1 MKLKQLMDFEMDK
14 NKKSSLQVKAV
25 KALAGFL
32 ILMFLLTILSR
43 AADSL
48 TIAKVTA
55 SAATGGVISHNIEV
69 DGNITPNKDIAIS
82 TSANIKI
89 ASVEATE
96 GKTVKKGDLLIQ
108 LDPADLKKKLL
119 QAQKE
124 LQVAKATAS
133 DKKANEAI
141 AADTKSKSLQ
151 RTYEDYNQ
159 TVADANDSVSK
170 AKSDMNEAWNA
181 YNTYKNSNSNSGE
194 TDTTVSD
201 SLKKTVEEKQL
212 AYDKAVT
219 NLDGVEKDIEADVQ
233 KEIEKASVNESGNP
247 ITLTQEEKQKIREQV
262 NARPENVSLLQNA
275 NDQIN
280 TAKDALTEAENALS
294 AYNEQQNNSSSA
306 SYDEQL
312 KTLYDDYKA
321 KEEAYNEAV
330 KQRQSTI
337 QSANRTLEDAKA
349 PENVDTATAL
359 TANDDLEEKQLAVD
373 ELQKVMD
380 VNGKITAPSDGL
392 ITKVNVT
399 TGETTTEDTAIRIS
413 DQSAGYKFTATLD
426 KASAKYLS
434 KDDKVIK
441 SPMTLAVIEGL
452 IRIAIFF
459 IYIVAISQMK
469 DIQRVFMYHGAEHK
483 TINCIEHGAELTPEN
498 AAKYSRLHKRCGTS
512 FLLIVMVVSIICF
525 MFIRVDNM
533 ALKIVLRVILVP
545 VIAGVSFEIIQWAG
559 RSESCLVNI
568 VSKPG
573 LMLQKLT
580 TREPD
585 LEMLEVAIAS
595 IEAIYDWRQFQ
606 AENRAA
612 ADGNS
617 QKTDRSNAGVSQ
629 P

>member
-108 LDPADLKKKLL
+108 LDTADLKKKLL

-194 TDTTVSD
+194 TDTTVRD
-201 SLKKTVEEKQL
+201 SLEKTVEEKQL
-212 AYDKAVT
+212 AYDKAVA
-219 NLDGVEKDIEADVQ
+219 NLDGVEKDIEADVR
-233 KEIEKASVNESGNP
+233 KEIDKAEEASKDESGNS
-247 ITLTQEEKQKIREQV
+247 TLTQEDKQKIREQV

-434 KDDKVIK
+434 KDDKV
-441 SPMTLAVIEGL
+441 TLDLGNGTTVEGLTVQSIDVSAEDKNSYELTVSIPAKVKKLGSIATLKVEKASKKYDTCVPLGALHSDGDKYYVYVINEKDTILGTETAVDKVQVDILDKNNEQAAIEGSFSWGQQFVL
-452 IRIAIFF
+452 TSSKTLRNG
-459 IYIVAISQMK
+459 
-469 DIQRVFMYHGAEHK
+469 DRV
-483 TINCIEHGAELTPEN
+483 
-498 AAKYSRLHKRCGTS
+498 RLVEG
-512 FLLIVMVVSIICF
+512 
-525 MFIRVDNM
+525 
-533 ALKIVLRVILVP
+533 
-545 VIAGVSFEIIQWAG
+545 E
-559 RSESCLVNI
+559 
-568 VSKPG
+568 
-573 LMLQKLT
+573 
-580 TREPD
+580 
-585 LEMLEVAIAS
+585 
-595 IEAIYDWRQFQ
+595 
-606 AENRAA
+606 
-612 ADGNS
+612 
-617 QKTDRSNAGVSQ
+617 
-629 P
+629 

>member
-108 LDPADLKKKLL
+108 LDTADLKKKLL

-194 TDTTVSD
+194 TDTTVRD
-201 SLKKTVEEKQL
+201 SLEKTVEEKQL

-233 KEIEKASVNESGNP
+233 KEIKKAEEASKDESGNP

-312 KTLYDDYKA
+312 KTLYNDYKA

-434 KDDKVIK
+434 KDDKV
-441 SPMTLAVIEGL
+441 TLDLGNGTTVEGLMVQSIDVSAEDKNSYELTVSIPAKVKKLGSIATLKVEKARKKYDTCVPLGALHSDGDKYYVYVINEKDTILGTETAVDKVQVDILDKNNEQAAIEGSFSWGQKFVL
-452 IRIAIFF
+452 TSSKTLRNG
-459 IYIVAISQMK
+459 
-469 DIQRVFMYHGAEHK
+469 DRV
-483 TINCIEHGAELTPEN
+483 
-498 AAKYSRLHKRCGTS
+498 RLVEG
-512 FLLIVMVVSIICF
+512 
-525 MFIRVDNM
+525 
-533 ALKIVLRVILVP
+533 
-545 VIAGVSFEIIQWAG
+545 E
-559 RSESCLVNI
+559 
-568 VSKPG
+568 
-573 LMLQKLT
+573 
-580 TREPD
+580 
-585 LEMLEVAIAS
+585 
-595 IEAIYDWRQFQ
+595 
-606 AENRAA
+606 
-612 ADGNS
+612 
-617 QKTDRSNAGVSQ
+617 
-629 P
+629 

>member
-108 LDPADLKKKLL
+108 LDTADLKKKLL

-201 SLKKTVEEKQL
+201 SLEKTVEEKQL
-212 AYDKAVT
+212 AYDKAVA

-233 KEIEKASVNESGNP
+233 KEIKKAEEASKDESGNP

-262 NARPENVSLLQNA
+262 NARPENVSMLQNA

-312 KTLYDDYKA
+312 KTLYNDYKA

-434 KDDKVIK
+434 KDDKV
-441 SPMTLAVIEGL
+441 TLDLGNGTTVEGLAVQSID
-452 IRIAIFF
+452 
-459 IYIVAISQMK
+459 VS
-469 DIQRVFMYHGAEHK
+469 AEDK
-483 TINCIEHGAELTPEN
+483 NSYELT
-498 AAKYSRLHKRCGTS
+498 
-512 FLLIVMVVSIICF
+512 VSIPAKVKKLGSIATLKVEKASKKYDTCVPLGALHSDGDKYYVYV
-525 MFIRVDNM
+525 INEKDTILGTETAVDKVQVDILDKNNEQA
-533 ALKIVLRVILVP
+533 ALKALSV
-545 VIAGVSFEIIQWAG
+545 G
-559 RSESCLVNI
+559 
-568 VSKPG
+568 
-573 LMLQKLT
+573 
-580 TREPD
+580 
-585 LEMLEVAIAS
+585 
-595 IEAIYDWRQFQ
+595 
-606 AENRAA
+606 
-612 ADGNS
+612 
-617 QKTDRSNAGVSQ
+617 DRNLS
-629 P
+629 

>member
-55 SAATGGVISHNIEV
+55 SAATGGVIGHNIEV

-108 LDPADLKKKLL
+108 LDTADLKKKLL
-119 QAQKE
+119 KAQKE

-201 SLKKTVEEKQL
+201 SLEKTVEEKQL
-212 AYDKAVT
+212 AYDKAVA
-219 NLDGVEKDIEADVQ
+219 NLDGVEKVIEEDVQ
-233 KEIEKASVNESGNP
+233 REIEIKKAESGNS
-247 ITLTQEEKQKIREQV
+247 TLTPEDEQKIREKV
-262 NARPENVSLLQNA
+262 NARQENVSLLQNA

-434 KDDKVIK
+434 KDDKV
-441 SPMTLAVIEGL
+441 TLDLGNGTTVEGLTVQSIDVSAEDKNSYELTVSIPAKVKKLGSIATLKVEKASKKYDTCVPLGALHSDGDKYYVYVINEKDTILGTETAVDKVQVDILDKNNEQAAIEGSFSWGQQFVL
-452 IRIAIFF
+452 TSSKTLRNG
-459 IYIVAISQMK
+459 
-469 DIQRVFMYHGAEHK
+469 DRV
-483 TINCIEHGAELTPEN
+483 
-498 AAKYSRLHKRCGTS
+498 RLVEG
-512 FLLIVMVVSIICF
+512 
-525 MFIRVDNM
+525 
-533 ALKIVLRVILVP
+533 
-545 VIAGVSFEIIQWAG
+545 E
-559 RSESCLVNI
+559 
-568 VSKPG
+568 
-573 LMLQKLT
+573 
-580 TREPD
+580 
-585 LEMLEVAIAS
+585 
-595 IEAIYDWRQFQ
+595 
-606 AENRAA
+606 
-612 ADGNS
+612 
-617 QKTDRSNAGVSQ
+617 
-629 P
+629 

>member
-55 SAATGGVISHNIEV
+55 FAATGGVISHNIEV

-108 LDPADLKKKLL
+108 LDTADLKKKLL
-119 QAQKE
+119 KAQKE

-194 TDTTVSD
+194 TDTTVRD
-201 SLKKTVEEKQL
+201 SLEKTVEEKQL

-219 NLDGVEKDIEADVQ
+219 NLDGVEKGIEADVR
-233 KEIEKASVNESGNP
+233 KEIENAKSGNS
-247 ITLTQEEKQKIREQV
+247 TLTPEVEQKIREQV

-434 KDDKVIK
+434 KDDKV
-441 SPMTLAVIEGL
+441 TLDLGNGTTVEGLTVQSIDVSAEDKNSYELTVSIPAKVKKLGSIATLKAEKASKKYDTCVPLGALHSDGDKYYVYVINEKDTILGTETAVDKVQVDILDKNNEQAAIEGSFSWGQQFVL
-452 IRIAIFF
+452 TSSKTLRNG
-459 IYIVAISQMK
+459 
-469 DIQRVFMYHGAEHK
+469 DRV
-483 TINCIEHGAELTPEN
+483 
-498 AAKYSRLHKRCGTS
+498 RLVEG
-512 FLLIVMVVSIICF
+512 
-525 MFIRVDNM
+525 
-533 ALKIVLRVILVP
+533 
-545 VIAGVSFEIIQWAG
+545 E
-559 RSESCLVNI
+559 
-568 VSKPG
+568 
-573 LMLQKLT
+573 
-580 TREPD
+580 
-585 LEMLEVAIAS
+585 
-595 IEAIYDWRQFQ
+595 
-606 AENRAA
+606 
-612 ADGNS
+612 
-617 QKTDRSNAGVSQ
+617 
-629 P
+629 

>member
-96 GKTVKKGDLLIQ
+96 GKNVKKGDLLIQ
-108 LDPADLKKKLL
+108 LDTADLKKKLL

-194 TDTTVSD
+194 TDTTVRD
-201 SLKKTVEEKQL
+201 SLEKTVEEKQL

-233 KEIEKASVNESGNP
+233 KEIKKAEEASKDESGNP

-434 KDDKVIK
+434 KDDKV
-441 SPMTLAVIEGL
+441 TLDLGNGTTVEGLTVQSIDVSAEDKNSYELTVSIPAKVKKLGSIATLKVEKASKKYDTCVPLGALHSDGDKYYVYVINEKDTILGTETAVDKVQVDILDKNNEQAAIEGSFSWGQKFVL
-452 IRIAIFF
+452 TSSKTLRNG
-459 IYIVAISQMK
+459 
-469 DIQRVFMYHGAEHK
+469 DRV
-483 TINCIEHGAELTPEN
+483 
-498 AAKYSRLHKRCGTS
+498 RLVEG
-512 FLLIVMVVSIICF
+512 
-525 MFIRVDNM
+525 
-533 ALKIVLRVILVP
+533 
-545 VIAGVSFEIIQWAG
+545 E
-559 RSESCLVNI
+559 
-568 VSKPG
+568 
-573 LMLQKLT
+573 
-580 TREPD
+580 
-585 LEMLEVAIAS
+585 
-595 IEAIYDWRQFQ
+595 
-606 AENRAA
+606 
-612 ADGNS
+612 
-617 QKTDRSNAGVSQ
+617 
-629 P
+629 

>member
-108 LDPADLKKKLL
+108 LDTADLKKKLL
-119 QAQKE
+119 KAQKE

-141 AADTKSKSLQ
+141 AADTKTKSLQ
-151 RTYEDYNQ
+151 RSYEDYNQ

-170 AKSDMNEAWNA
+170 AESDMNEAWNA

-201 SLKKTVEEKQL
+201 SLEKTVEEKQL
-212 AYDKAVT
+212 AYDKAVA
-219 NLDGVEKDIEADVQ
+219 NLDGVEKVIEE
-233 KEIEKASVNESGNP
+233 EIKKAEEASKDESGNS
-247 ITLTQEEKQKIREQV
+247 TLTQENKQKIRERV
-262 NARPENVSLLQNA
+262 NASLMQDA
-275 NDQIN
+275 N
-280 TAKDALTEAENALS
+280 TAKNALTEAENALS

-359 TANDDLEEKQLAVD
+359 TENDDLEEKQLAVD

-434 KDDKVIK
+434 KDDKV
-441 SPMTLAVIEGL
+441 TLDLGNGTTVEGLTVQSIDVSAEDKNSYELTVSIPAKVKKLGSIATLKVEKASKKYDTCVPLGALHSDGDKYYVYVINEKDTILGTETAVDKVQVDILDKNNEQAAIEGSFSWGQQ
-452 IRIAIFF
+452 FF
-459 IYIVAISQMK
+459 LTSSK
-469 DIQRVFMYHGAEHK
+469 TLRNGDRV
-483 TINCIEHGAELTPEN
+483 
-498 AAKYSRLHKRCGTS
+498 RLVEG
-512 FLLIVMVVSIICF
+512 
-525 MFIRVDNM
+525 
-533 ALKIVLRVILVP
+533 
-545 VIAGVSFEIIQWAG
+545 E
-559 RSESCLVNI
+559 
-568 VSKPG
+568 
-573 LMLQKLT
+573 
-580 TREPD
+580 
-585 LEMLEVAIAS
+585 
-595 IEAIYDWRQFQ
+595 
-606 AENRAA
+606 
-612 ADGNS
+612 
-617 QKTDRSNAGVSQ
+617 
-629 P
+629 

>member
-108 LDPADLKKKLL
+108 LDTADLKKKLL

-194 TDTTVSD
+194 TDTTVRD
-201 SLKKTVEEKQL
+201 SLEKTVEEKQL

-233 KEIEKASVNESGNP
+233 KEIKKAEEASKDESGNP

-262 NARPENVSLLQNA
+262 NARPENVFLLQNA

-312 KTLYDDYKA
+312 KTLYNDYKA

-434 KDDKVIK
+434 KDDKV
-441 SPMTLAVIEGL
+441 TLDLGNGTTVEGLMVQSIDVSAEDKNSYELTVSIPAKVKKLGSIATLKVEKASKKYDTCVPLGALHSDGDKYYVYVINEKDTILGTETAVDKVQVDILDKNNEQAAIEGSFSWGQQFVL
-452 IRIAIFF
+452 TSSKTLRNG
-459 IYIVAISQMK
+459 
-469 DIQRVFMYHGAEHK
+469 DRV
-483 TINCIEHGAELTPEN
+483 
-498 AAKYSRLHKRCGTS
+498 RLVEG
-512 FLLIVMVVSIICF
+512 
-525 MFIRVDNM
+525 
-533 ALKIVLRVILVP
+533 
-545 VIAGVSFEIIQWAG
+545 E
-559 RSESCLVNI
+559 
-568 VSKPG
+568 
-573 LMLQKLT
+573 
-580 TREPD
+580 
-585 LEMLEVAIAS
+585 
-595 IEAIYDWRQFQ
+595 
-606 AENRAA
+606 
-612 ADGNS
+612 
-617 QKTDRSNAGVSQ
+617 
-629 P
+629 

>member
-96 GKTVKKGDLLIQ
+96 GKNVKKGDLLIQ
-108 LDPADLKKKLL
+108 LDTADLKKKLL

-194 TDTTVSD
+194 TDTTVRD
-201 SLKKTVEEKQL
+201 SLEKTVEEKQL

-233 KEIEKASVNESGNP
+233 KEIKKAEEASKDESGNP

-434 KDDKVIK
+434 KDDKV
-441 SPMTLAVIEGL
+441 TLDLGNGTTVEGLTVQSIDVSAEDKNSYELTVSIPAKVKKLGSIATLKVEKASKKYDTCVPLGALHSDGDKYYVYVINEKDTILGTETAVDKVQVDILDKNNEQAAIEGSFSWGQQFVL
-452 IRIAIFF
+452 TSSKTLRNG
-459 IYIVAISQMK
+459 
-469 DIQRVFMYHGAEHK
+469 DRV
-483 TINCIEHGAELTPEN
+483 
-498 AAKYSRLHKRCGTS
+498 RLVEG
-512 FLLIVMVVSIICF
+512 
-525 MFIRVDNM
+525 
-533 ALKIVLRVILVP
+533 
-545 VIAGVSFEIIQWAG
+545 E
-559 RSESCLVNI
+559 
-568 VSKPG
+568 
-573 LMLQKLT
+573 
-580 TREPD
+580 
-585 LEMLEVAIAS
+585 
-595 IEAIYDWRQFQ
+595 
-606 AENRAA
+606 
-612 ADGNS
+612 
-617 QKTDRSNAGVSQ
+617 
-629 P
+629 

>member
-108 LDPADLKKKLL
+108 LDTADLKKKLL
-119 QAQKE
+119 KAQKE

-141 AADTKSKSLQ
+141 AADTKTKSLQ
-151 RTYEDYNQ
+151 RSYEDYNQ

-201 SLKKTVEEKQL
+201 SLEKTVEEKQL
-212 AYDKAVT
+212 AYDKAVA
-219 NLDGVEKDIEADVQ
+219 NLDGVEKVIEE
-233 KEIEKASVNESGNP
+233 EIKKAESGNS
-247 ITLTQEEKQKIREQV
+247 TLTQENKQEIRERV
-262 NARPENVSLLQNA
+262 NASLMQDA
-275 NDQIN
+275 N

-359 TANDDLEEKQLAVD
+359 TENDDLEEKQLAVD

-434 KDDKVIK
+434 KDDKV
-441 SPMTLAVIEGL
+441 TLDLGNGTTVEGLTVQSIDVSAEDKNSYELTVSIPAKVKKLGSIATLKVEKASKKYDTCVPLGALHSDGDKYYVYVINEKDTILGTETAVDKVQVDILDKNNEQAAIEGSFSWGQQFVL
-452 IRIAIFF
+452 TSSKTLRNG
-459 IYIVAISQMK
+459 
-469 DIQRVFMYHGAEHK
+469 DRV
-483 TINCIEHGAELTPEN
+483 
-498 AAKYSRLHKRCGTS
+498 RLVEG
-512 FLLIVMVVSIICF
+512 
-525 MFIRVDNM
+525 
-533 ALKIVLRVILVP
+533 
-545 VIAGVSFEIIQWAG
+545 E
-559 RSESCLVNI
+559 
-568 VSKPG
+568 
-573 LMLQKLT
+573 
-580 TREPD
+580 
-585 LEMLEVAIAS
+585 
-595 IEAIYDWRQFQ
+595 
-606 AENRAA
+606 
-612 ADGNS
+612 
-617 QKTDRSNAGVSQ
+617 
-629 P
+629 

>member
-312 KTLYDDYKA
+312 KTLYNDYKA

-434 KDDKVIK
+434 KDDKV
-441 SPMTLAVIEGL
+441 TLDLGNGTTVEGLMVQSIDVSAEDKNSYELTVSIPAKVKKLGSIATLKVEKASKKYDTCVPLGALHSDGDKYYVYVINEKDTILGTETAVDKVQVDILDKNNEQAAIEGSFSWGQQFVL
-452 IRIAIFF
+452 TSSKTLRNG
-459 IYIVAISQMK
+459 
-469 DIQRVFMYHGAEHK
+469 DRV
-483 TINCIEHGAELTPEN
+483 
-498 AAKYSRLHKRCGTS
+498 RLVEG
-512 FLLIVMVVSIICF
+512 
-525 MFIRVDNM
+525 
-533 ALKIVLRVILVP
+533 
-545 VIAGVSFEIIQWAG
+545 E
-559 RSESCLVNI
+559 
-568 VSKPG
+568 
-573 LMLQKLT
+573 
-580 TREPD
+580 
-585 LEMLEVAIAS
+585 
-595 IEAIYDWRQFQ
+595 
-606 AENRAA
+606 
-612 ADGNS
+612 
-617 QKTDRSNAGVSQ
+617 
-629 P
+629 

>member
-43 AADSL
+43 AADYL

-82 TSANIKI
+82 TSPNIKI

-108 LDPADLKKKLL
+108 LDTDDLKKKLL

-151 RTYEDYNQ
+151 RSYEDYNQ

-170 AKSDMNEAWNA
+170 AKSAMNEAWNA

-201 SLKKTVEEKQL
+201 SLEKTVEEKQL
-212 AYDKAVT
+212 AYDKAVA
-219 NLDGVEKDIEADVQ
+219 NLDGVEKVIEEDVQ
-233 KEIEKASVNESGNP
+233 KEIEIEKAKVDEHNNP
-247 ITLTQEEKQKIREQV
+247 VTLTPEGEQKIREQV

-359 TANDDLEEKQLAVD
+359 TENDDLEEKQLAVD

-434 KDDKVIK
+434 KDDKV
-441 SPMTLAVIEGL
+441 TLDLGNGTTVEGLTVQSIDVSAEDKNSYELTVSIPAKVKKLGSIATLKVEKASKKYDTCVPLGALHSDGDKYYVYVINEKDTILGTETAVDKVQVDILDKNNEQAAIEGSFSWGQQFVL
-452 IRIAIFF
+452 TSSKTLRNG
-459 IYIVAISQMK
+459 
-469 DIQRVFMYHGAEHK
+469 DRV
-483 TINCIEHGAELTPEN
+483 
-498 AAKYSRLHKRCGTS
+498 RLVEG
-512 FLLIVMVVSIICF
+512 
-525 MFIRVDNM
+525 
-533 ALKIVLRVILVP
+533 
-545 VIAGVSFEIIQWAG
+545 E
-559 RSESCLVNI
+559 
-568 VSKPG
+568 
-573 LMLQKLT
+573 
-580 TREPD
+580 
-585 LEMLEVAIAS
+585 
-595 IEAIYDWRQFQ
+595 
-606 AENRAA
+606 
-612 ADGNS
+612 
-617 QKTDRSNAGVSQ
+617 
-629 P
+629 

>member
-108 LDPADLKKKLL
+108 LDTADLKKKLL

-141 AADTKSKSLQ
+141 AADMKTKSLQ
-151 RTYEDYNQ
+151 RSYEDYNQ

-201 SLKKTVEEKQL
+201 SLEKTVEEKQL
-212 AYDKAVT
+212 AYDKAVA
-219 NLDGVEKDIEADVQ
+219 NLDGVEKVIEEDVQ
-233 KEIEKASVNESGNP
+233 KEIEKAKVDEHNNP
-247 ITLTQEEKQKIREQV
+247 VTLTPEGEQKIREQV
-262 NARPENVSLLQNA
+262 NARPENVFLLQNA
-275 NDQIN
+275 NDQVN

-359 TANDDLEEKQLAVD
+359 TENDDLEEKQLAVD

-434 KDDKVIK
+434 KDDKV
-441 SPMTLAVIEGL
+441 TLDLGNGTTVEGLTVQSIDVSAEDKNSYELTVSIPAKVKKLGSIATLKVEKASKKYDTCVPLGALHSDGDKYYVYVINEKDTILGTETAVDKVQVDILDKNNEQAAIEGSFSWGQQFVL
-452 IRIAIFF
+452 TSSKTLRNG
-459 IYIVAISQMK
+459 
-469 DIQRVFMYHGAEHK
+469 DRV
-483 TINCIEHGAELTPEN
+483 
-498 AAKYSRLHKRCGTS
+498 RLVEG
-512 FLLIVMVVSIICF
+512 
-525 MFIRVDNM
+525 
-533 ALKIVLRVILVP
+533 
-545 VIAGVSFEIIQWAG
+545 E
-559 RSESCLVNI
+559 
-568 VSKPG
+568 
-573 LMLQKLT
+573 
-580 TREPD
+580 
-585 LEMLEVAIAS
+585 
-595 IEAIYDWRQFQ
+595 
-606 AENRAA
+606 
-612 ADGNS
+612 
-617 QKTDRSNAGVSQ
+617 
-629 P
+629 

>member
-108 LDPADLKKKLL
+108 LDTDDLKKKLL

-151 RTYEDYNQ
+151 RSYEDYNQ

-170 AKSDMNEAWNA
+170 AKSAMNEAWNA

-201 SLKKTVEEKQL
+201 SLEKTVEEKQL
-212 AYDKAVT
+212 AYDKAVA

-233 KEIEKASVNESGNP
+233 KEIKKAEEASKDESGNS
-247 ITLTQEEKQKIREQV
+247 TLTQEDKQKIREQV

-280 TAKDALTEAENALS
+280 TAKDALTEAKNALS

-312 KTLYDDYKA
+312 KTLYDDYKS

-337 QSANRTLEDAKA
+337 QSADRTLEDAKA

-359 TANDDLEEKQLAVD
+359 TENDDLEEKQLAVD

-434 KDDKVIK
+434 KDDKV
-441 SPMTLAVIEGL
+441 TLNLGNGTTVEGLTVQSIDVSAEDKNSYELTVSIPAKVKKLGSIATLKVEKASKKYDTCVPLGALHSDGDKYYVYVINEKDTILGTETAVDKVQVDILDKNNEQAAIEGSFSWGQQFVL
-452 IRIAIFF
+452 TSSKTLRNG
-459 IYIVAISQMK
+459 
-469 DIQRVFMYHGAEHK
+469 DRV
-483 TINCIEHGAELTPEN
+483 
-498 AAKYSRLHKRCGTS
+498 RLVEG
-512 FLLIVMVVSIICF
+512 
-525 MFIRVDNM
+525 
-533 ALKIVLRVILVP
+533 
-545 VIAGVSFEIIQWAG
+545 E
-559 RSESCLVNI
+559 
-568 VSKPG
+568 
-573 LMLQKLT
+573 
-580 TREPD
+580 
-585 LEMLEVAIAS
+585 
-595 IEAIYDWRQFQ
+595 
-606 AENRAA
+606 
-612 ADGNS
+612 
-617 QKTDRSNAGVSQ
+617 
-629 P
+629 

>member
-247 ITLTQEEKQKIREQV
+247 ITLTQEKKQKIREQV

-434 KDDKVIK
+434 KDDKV
-441 SPMTLAVIEGL
+441 TLDLGNGTTVEGLTVQSIDVSAEDKNSYELTVSIPAKVKKLGSIATLKVEKASKKYDTCVPLGALHSDGDKYYVYVINEKDTILGTETAVDKVQVDILDKNNEQAAIEGSFSWGQQFVL
-452 IRIAIFF
+452 TSSKTLRNG
-459 IYIVAISQMK
+459 
-469 DIQRVFMYHGAEHK
+469 DRV
-483 TINCIEHGAELTPEN
+483 
-498 AAKYSRLHKRCGTS
+498 RLVEG
-512 FLLIVMVVSIICF
+512 
-525 MFIRVDNM
+525 
-533 ALKIVLRVILVP
+533 
-545 VIAGVSFEIIQWAG
+545 E
-559 RSESCLVNI
+559 
-568 VSKPG
+568 
-573 LMLQKLT
+573 
-580 TREPD
+580 
-585 LEMLEVAIAS
+585 
-595 IEAIYDWRQFQ
+595 
-606 AENRAA
+606 
-612 ADGNS
+612 
-617 QKTDRSNAGVSQ
+617 
-629 P
+629 

>member
-96 GKTVKKGDLLIQ
+96 GKNVKKGDLLIQ
-108 LDPADLKKKLL
+108 LDTDDLKKKML

-141 AADTKSKSLQ
+141 AANTKSKSLQ
-151 RTYEDYNQ
+151 RSYEDYNQ
-159 TVADANDSVSK
+159 TVADANNSVSK

-194 TDTTVSD
+194 TDTTVRD
-201 SLKKTVEEKQL
+201 SLEKTVEEKQL
-212 AYDKAVT
+212 AYDKAVA

-233 KEIEKASVNESGNP
+233 KEIKKAEEASKDESGNP
-247 ITLTQEEKQKIREQV
+247 ITLTQEDKQKIREQV

-280 TAKDALTEAENALS
+280 TTKDALAEAKNALS

-312 KTLYDDYKA
+312 KTLYDNYKS

-330 KQRQSTI
+330 KQRRSTI
-337 QSANRTLEDAKA
+337 QSADRTLEDAKA

-373 ELQKVMD
+373 KLQKVMD
-380 VNGKITAPSDGL
+380 VDGKITAPSDGL

-413 DQSAGYKFTATLD
+413 DQSAGYKFTAILD

-434 KDDKVIK
+434 KDDKVILDLGK
-441 SPMTLAVIEGL
+441 GTTVEGLTVQSIDVSAEDKNSYELTVSIPAKVKKLGSIATLKVEKASKKYDTCVPLGALHSDGGKYYVYVINKKDTILGTETAVDKVQVDILDKNNEQAAIEGSFSWGQQFVL
-452 IRIAIFF
+452 TSSKTLRNG
-459 IYIVAISQMK
+459 
-469 DIQRVFMYHGAEHK
+469 DRV
-483 TINCIEHGAELTPEN
+483 
-498 AAKYSRLHKRCGTS
+498 RLVEG
-512 FLLIVMVVSIICF
+512 
-525 MFIRVDNM
+525 
-533 ALKIVLRVILVP
+533 
-545 VIAGVSFEIIQWAG
+545 E
-559 RSESCLVNI
+559 
-568 VSKPG
+568 
-573 LMLQKLT
+573 
-580 TREPD
+580 
-585 LEMLEVAIAS
+585 
-595 IEAIYDWRQFQ
+595 
-606 AENRAA
+606 
-612 ADGNS
+612 
-617 QKTDRSNAGVSQ
+617 
-629 P
+629 

>member
-108 LDPADLKKKLL
+108 LDTADLKKKLL

-201 SLKKTVEEKQL
+201 SLEKTVEEKQL

-434 KDDKVIK
+434 KDDKV
-441 SPMTLAVIEGL
+441 TLDLGNGTTVEGLTVQSIDVSAEDKNSYELTVSIPAKVKKLGSIATLKVEKASKKYDTCVPLGALHSDGDKYYVYVINEKDTILGTETAVDKVQVDILDKNNEQAAIEGSFSWGQQFVL
-452 IRIAIFF
+452 TSSKTLRNG
-459 IYIVAISQMK
+459 
-469 DIQRVFMYHGAEHK
+469 DRV
-483 TINCIEHGAELTPEN
+483 
-498 AAKYSRLHKRCGTS
+498 RLVEG
-512 FLLIVMVVSIICF
+512 
-525 MFIRVDNM
+525 
-533 ALKIVLRVILVP
+533 
-545 VIAGVSFEIIQWAG
+545 E
-559 RSESCLVNI
+559 
-568 VSKPG
+568 
-573 LMLQKLT
+573 
-580 TREPD
+580 
-585 LEMLEVAIAS
+585 
-595 IEAIYDWRQFQ
+595 
-606 AENRAA
+606 
-612 ADGNS
+612 
-617 QKTDRSNAGVSQ
+617 
-629 P
+629 

>member
-108 LDPADLKKKLL
+108 LDTADLKKKLL
-119 QAQKE
+119 KAQKE

-141 AADTKSKSLQ
+141 AADTKTKSLQ
-151 RTYEDYNQ
+151 RSYEDYNQ

-170 AKSDMNEAWNA
+170 AESDMNEAWNA

-201 SLKKTVEEKQL
+201 SLEKTVEEKQL
-212 AYDKAVT
+212 AYDKAVA
-219 NLDGVEKDIEADVQ
+219 NLDGVEKVIEE
-233 KEIEKASVNESGNP
+233 EIKKAEEASKDESGNS
-247 ITLTQEEKQKIREQV
+247 TLTQENKQKIRERV
-262 NARPENVSLLQNA
+262 NASLMQDA
-275 NDQIN
+275 N
-280 TAKDALTEAENALS
+280 TAKNALTEAENALS

-321 KEEAYNEAV
+321 KKEAYNEAV

-359 TANDDLEEKQLAVD
+359 TENDDLEEKQLAVD

-434 KDDKVIK
+434 KDDKV
-441 SPMTLAVIEGL
+441 TLDLGNGTTVEGLTVQSIDVSAEDKNSYELTVSIPAKVKKLGSIATLKVEKASKKYDTCVPLGALHSDGDKYYVYVINEKDTILGTETAVDKVQVDILDKNNEQAAIEGSFSWGQQFVL
-452 IRIAIFF
+452 TSSKTLRNG
-459 IYIVAISQMK
+459 
-469 DIQRVFMYHGAEHK
+469 DRV
-483 TINCIEHGAELTPEN
+483 
-498 AAKYSRLHKRCGTS
+498 RLVEG
-512 FLLIVMVVSIICF
+512 
-525 MFIRVDNM
+525 
-533 ALKIVLRVILVP
+533 
-545 VIAGVSFEIIQWAG
+545 E
-559 RSESCLVNI
+559 
-568 VSKPG
+568 
-573 LMLQKLT
+573 
-580 TREPD
+580 
-585 LEMLEVAIAS
+585 
-595 IEAIYDWRQFQ
+595 
-606 AENRAA
+606 
-612 ADGNS
+612 
-617 QKTDRSNAGVSQ
+617 
-629 P
+629 

>member
-108 LDPADLKKKLL
+108 LDTDDLKKKLL

-151 RTYEDYNQ
+151 RSYEDYNQ

-170 AKSDMNEAWNA
+170 AKSAMNEAWNA

-201 SLKKTVEEKQL
+201 SLEKTVEEKQL
-212 AYDKAVT
+212 AYDKAVA

-233 KEIEKASVNESGNP
+233 KEIKKAEEASKDESGNS
-247 ITLTQEEKQKIREQV
+247 TLTQEDRQKIREQV

-294 AYNEQQNNSSSA
+294 AYNEQQNNTSSA

-312 KTLYDDYKA
+312 KTLYDDYKS

-337 QSANRTLEDAKA
+337 QSADRTLEDAKA

-359 TANDDLEEKQLAVD
+359 TENDDLEEKQLAVD

-434 KDDKVIK
+434 KDDKV
-441 SPMTLAVIEGL
+441 TLDLGNGTTVEGLTVQSIDVSAEDKNSYELTVSIPAKVKKLGSIATLKVEKASKKYDTCVPLGALHSDGDKYYVYVINEKDTILGTETAVDKVQVDILDKNNEQAAIEGSFSWGQQFVL
-452 IRIAIFF
+452 TSSKTLRNG
-459 IYIVAISQMK
+459 
-469 DIQRVFMYHGAEHK
+469 DRV
-483 TINCIEHGAELTPEN
+483 
-498 AAKYSRLHKRCGTS
+498 RLVEG
-512 FLLIVMVVSIICF
+512 
-525 MFIRVDNM
+525 
-533 ALKIVLRVILVP
+533 
-545 VIAGVSFEIIQWAG
+545 E
-559 RSESCLVNI
+559 
-568 VSKPG
+568 
-573 LMLQKLT
+573 
-580 TREPD
+580 
-585 LEMLEVAIAS
+585 
-595 IEAIYDWRQFQ
+595 
-606 AENRAA
+606 
-612 ADGNS
+612 
-617 QKTDRSNAGVSQ
+617 
-629 P
+629 

>member
-108 LDPADLKKKLL
+108 LDTADLKKKLL

-212 AYDKAVT
+212 AYDKAVA

-233 KEIEKASVNESGNP
+233 KEIKKAEEASKDESGNP
-247 ITLTQEEKQKIREQV
+247 ITLTQEDKQKIREQV

-434 KDDKVIK
+434 KDDKV
-441 SPMTLAVIEGL
+441 TLDLGNGTTVEGLTVQSIDVSAEDKNSYELTVSIPAKVKKLGSIATLKVEKASKKYDTCVPLGALHSDGDKYYVYVINEKDTILGTETAVDKVQVDILDKNNEQAAIEGSFSWGQKFVL
-452 IRIAIFF
+452 TSSKTLRNG
-459 IYIVAISQMK
+459 
-469 DIQRVFMYHGAEHK
+469 DRV
-483 TINCIEHGAELTPEN
+483 
-498 AAKYSRLHKRCGTS
+498 RLVEG
-512 FLLIVMVVSIICF
+512 
-525 MFIRVDNM
+525 
-533 ALKIVLRVILVP
+533 
-545 VIAGVSFEIIQWAG
+545 E
-559 RSESCLVNI
+559 
-568 VSKPG
+568 
-573 LMLQKLT
+573 
-580 TREPD
+580 
-585 LEMLEVAIAS
+585 
-595 IEAIYDWRQFQ
+595 
-606 AENRAA
+606 
-612 ADGNS
+612 
-617 QKTDRSNAGVSQ
+617 
-629 P
+629 

>member
-96 GKTVKKGDLLIQ
+96 GKNVKKGDLLIQ
-108 LDPADLKKKLL
+108 LDTADLKKKLL

-194 TDTTVSD
+194 TDTTVRD
-201 SLKKTVEEKQL
+201 SLEKTVEEKQL

-233 KEIEKASVNESGNP
+233 KEIKKAEEASKDESGNP

-312 KTLYDDYKA
+312 KTLYNDYKA

-373 ELQKVMD
+373 ELQKMMD

-434 KDDKVIK
+434 KDDKV
-441 SPMTLAVIEGL
+441 TLDLGNGTTVEGLTVQSIDVSAEDKNSYELTVSIPAKVKKLGSIATLKVEKASKKYDTCVPLGALHSDGDKYYVYVINEKDTILGTETAVDKVQVDILDKNNEQAAIEGSFSWGQQFVL
-452 IRIAIFF
+452 TSSKTLRNG
-459 IYIVAISQMK
+459 
-469 DIQRVFMYHGAEHK
+469 DRV
-483 TINCIEHGAELTPEN
+483 
-498 AAKYSRLHKRCGTS
+498 RLVEG
-512 FLLIVMVVSIICF
+512 
-525 MFIRVDNM
+525 
-533 ALKIVLRVILVP
+533 
-545 VIAGVSFEIIQWAG
+545 E
-559 RSESCLVNI
+559 
-568 VSKPG
+568 
-573 LMLQKLT
+573 
-580 TREPD
+580 
-585 LEMLEVAIAS
+585 
-595 IEAIYDWRQFQ
+595 
-606 AENRAA
+606 
-612 ADGNS
+612 
-617 QKTDRSNAGVSQ
+617 
-629 P
+629 

>member
-108 LDPADLKKKLL
+108 LDTADLKKKLL

-201 SLKKTVEEKQL
+201 SLEKTVEEKQL
-212 AYDKAVT
+212 AYDKAVA

-233 KEIEKASVNESGNP
+233 KEIKKAEEASKDESGNP
-247 ITLTQEEKQKIREQV
+247 ITLTQEDKQKIREQV

-359 TANDDLEEKQLAVD
+359 TENDDLEEKQLAVD

-434 KDDKVIK
+434 KDDKV
-441 SPMTLAVIEGL
+441 TLDLGNGTTVEGLTVQSIDVSAEDKNSYELTVSIPAKVKKLGSIATLKVEKASKKYDTCVPLGALHSDGDKYYVYVINEKDTILGTETAVDKVQVDILDKNNEQAAIEGSFSWGQQFVL
-452 IRIAIFF
+452 TSSKTLRNG
-459 IYIVAISQMK
+459 
-469 DIQRVFMYHGAEHK
+469 DRV
-483 TINCIEHGAELTPEN
+483 
-498 AAKYSRLHKRCGTS
+498 RLVEG
-512 FLLIVMVVSIICF
+512 
-525 MFIRVDNM
+525 
-533 ALKIVLRVILVP
+533 
-545 VIAGVSFEIIQWAG
+545 E
-559 RSESCLVNI
+559 
-568 VSKPG
+568 
-573 LMLQKLT
+573 
-580 TREPD
+580 
-585 LEMLEVAIAS
+585 
-595 IEAIYDWRQFQ
+595 
-606 AENRAA
+606 
-612 ADGNS
+612 
-617 QKTDRSNAGVSQ
+617 
-629 P
+629 

>member
-108 LDPADLKKKLL
+108 LDTADLKKKLL
-119 QAQKE
+119 KAQKE

-194 TDTTVSD
+194 TDTTVRD
-201 SLKKTVEEKQL
+201 SLEKTVEEKQL
-212 AYDKAVT
+212 AYDKAVA
-219 NLDGVEKDIEADVQ
+219 NLDGVEKGIEADVR
-233 KEIEKASVNESGNP
+233 KEIENAKSGNS
-247 ITLTQEEKQKIREQV
+247 TLTPEFEQKIREQV

-434 KDDKVIK
+434 KDDKV
-441 SPMTLAVIEGL
+441 TLDLGNGTTVEGLTVQSIDVSAEDKNSYELTVSIPAKVKKLGSIATLKVEKASKKYDTCVPLGALHSDGDKYYVYVINEKDTILGTETAVDKVQVDILDKNNEQAAIEGSFSWGQQFVL
-452 IRIAIFF
+452 TSSKTLRNG
-459 IYIVAISQMK
+459 
-469 DIQRVFMYHGAEHK
+469 DRV
-483 TINCIEHGAELTPEN
+483 
-498 AAKYSRLHKRCGTS
+498 RLVEG
-512 FLLIVMVVSIICF
+512 
-525 MFIRVDNM
+525 
-533 ALKIVLRVILVP
+533 
-545 VIAGVSFEIIQWAG
+545 E
-559 RSESCLVNI
+559 
-568 VSKPG
+568 
-573 LMLQKLT
+573 
-580 TREPD
+580 
-585 LEMLEVAIAS
+585 
-595 IEAIYDWRQFQ
+595 
-606 AENRAA
+606 
-612 ADGNS
+612 
-617 QKTDRSNAGVSQ
+617 
-629 P
+629 

>member
-108 LDPADLKKKLL
+108 LDTADLKKKLL

-194 TDTTVSD
+194 TDTTVRD
-201 SLKKTVEEKQL
+201 SLEKTVEEKQL

-233 KEIEKASVNESGNP
+233 KEIGIKKAESGNS
-247 ITLTQEEKQKIREQV
+247 TLTPENEQKIREEV

-434 KDDKVIK
+434 KDDKV
-441 SPMTLAVIEGL
+441 TLDLGNGTTVEGLMVQSIDVSAEDKNSYELTVSIPAKVKKLGSIATLKVEKASKKYDTCVPLGALHSDGDKYYVYVINEKDTILGTETAVDKVQVDILDKNNEQAAIEGSFSWGQKFVL
-452 IRIAIFF
+452 TSSKTLRNG
-459 IYIVAISQMK
+459 
-469 DIQRVFMYHGAEHK
+469 DRV
-483 TINCIEHGAELTPEN
+483 
-498 AAKYSRLHKRCGTS
+498 RLVEG
-512 FLLIVMVVSIICF
+512 
-525 MFIRVDNM
+525 
-533 ALKIVLRVILVP
+533 
-545 VIAGVSFEIIQWAG
+545 E
-559 RSESCLVNI
+559 
-568 VSKPG
+568 
-573 LMLQKLT
+573 
-580 TREPD
+580 
-585 LEMLEVAIAS
+585 
-595 IEAIYDWRQFQ
+595 
-606 AENRAA
+606 
-612 ADGNS
+612 
-617 QKTDRSNAGVSQ
+617 
-629 P
+629 

>member
-96 GKTVKKGDLLIQ
+96 GKNVKKGDLLIQ
-108 LDPADLKKKLL
+108 LDTADLKKKLL

-194 TDTTVSD
+194 TDTTVRD
-201 SLKKTVEEKQL
+201 SLEKTVEEKQL
-212 AYDKAVT
+212 AYDKAVA

-233 KEIEKASVNESGNP
+233 KEIKKAEEASKDESGNP

-337 QSANRTLEDAKA
+337 QSADRTLEDAKA

-434 KDDKVIK
+434 KDDKV
-441 SPMTLAVIEGL
+441 TLDLGNGTTVEGLTVQSIDVSAEDKNSYELTVSIPAKVKKLGSIATLKVEKASKKYDTCVPLGALHSDGDKYYVYVINEKDTILGTETAVDKVQVDILDKNNEQAAIEGSFSWGQQFVL
-452 IRIAIFF
+452 TSSKTLRNG
-459 IYIVAISQMK
+459 
-469 DIQRVFMYHGAEHK
+469 DRV
-483 TINCIEHGAELTPEN
+483 
-498 AAKYSRLHKRCGTS
+498 RLVEG
-512 FLLIVMVVSIICF
+512 
-525 MFIRVDNM
+525 
-533 ALKIVLRVILVP
+533 
-545 VIAGVSFEIIQWAG
+545 E
-559 RSESCLVNI
+559 
-568 VSKPG
+568 
-573 LMLQKLT
+573 
-580 TREPD
+580 
-585 LEMLEVAIAS
+585 
-595 IEAIYDWRQFQ
+595 
-606 AENRAA
+606 
-612 ADGNS
+612 
-617 QKTDRSNAGVSQ
+617 
-629 P
+629 

>member
-108 LDPADLKKKLL
+108 LDTADLKKKLL
-119 QAQKE
+119 KAQKE

-151 RTYEDYNQ
+151 RSYEDYNQ
-159 TVADANDSVSK
+159 TVADANDSVAK

-201 SLKKTVEEKQL
+201 SLEKTVEEKQL

-233 KEIEKASVNESGNP
+233 KEIKKAEEGTDESGNP

-312 KTLYDDYKA
+312 KTSYDDYKA

-359 TANDDLEEKQLAVD
+359 TENDDLEEKQLAVD

-434 KDDKVIK
+434 KDDKV
-441 SPMTLAVIEGL
+441 TLDLGNGTTVEGLTVQSIDVSAEDKNSYELTVSIPAKVKKLGSIATLKVEKASKKYDTCVPLGALHSDGDKYYVYVINEKDTILGTETAVDKVQVDILDKNNEQAAIEGSFSWGQQFVL
-452 IRIAIFF
+452 TSSKTLRNG
-459 IYIVAISQMK
+459 
-469 DIQRVFMYHGAEHK
+469 DRV
-483 TINCIEHGAELTPEN
+483 
-498 AAKYSRLHKRCGTS
+498 RLVEG
-512 FLLIVMVVSIICF
+512 
-525 MFIRVDNM
+525 
-533 ALKIVLRVILVP
+533 
-545 VIAGVSFEIIQWAG
+545 E
-559 RSESCLVNI
+559 
-568 VSKPG
+568 
-573 LMLQKLT
+573 
-580 TREPD
+580 
-585 LEMLEVAIAS
+585 
-595 IEAIYDWRQFQ
+595 
-606 AENRAA
+606 
-612 ADGNS
+612 
-617 QKTDRSNAGVSQ
+617 
-629 P
+629 

>member
-108 LDPADLKKKLL
+108 LDTADLKKKLL

-201 SLKKTVEEKQL
+201 SLEKTVEEKQL

-219 NLDGVEKDIEADVQ
+219 NLDGVEKDIEADVR
-233 KEIEKASVNESGNP
+233 KEIDKAEEASKDESGNS
-247 ITLTQEEKQKIREQV
+247 TLTQEDKQKIREQV

-373 ELQKVMD
+373 ELQKVMG

-434 KDDKVIK
+434 KDDKV
-441 SPMTLAVIEGL
+441 TLDLGNGTTVEGLTVQSIDVSAEDKNSYELTVSIPAKVKKLGSIATLKVEKASKKYDTCVPLGALHSDGDKYYVYVINEKDTILGTETAVDKVQVDILDKNNEQAAIEGSFSWGQQFVL
-452 IRIAIFF
+452 TSSKTLRNG
-459 IYIVAISQMK
+459 
-469 DIQRVFMYHGAEHK
+469 DRV
-483 TINCIEHGAELTPEN
+483 
-498 AAKYSRLHKRCGTS
+498 RLVEG
-512 FLLIVMVVSIICF
+512 
-525 MFIRVDNM
+525 
-533 ALKIVLRVILVP
+533 
-545 VIAGVSFEIIQWAG
+545 E
-559 RSESCLVNI
+559 
-568 VSKPG
+568 
-573 LMLQKLT
+573 
-580 TREPD
+580 
-585 LEMLEVAIAS
+585 
-595 IEAIYDWRQFQ
+595 
-606 AENRAA
+606 
-612 ADGNS
+612 
-617 QKTDRSNAGVSQ
+617 
-629 P
+629 

>member
-108 LDPADLKKKLL
+108 LDTADLKKKLL

-212 AYDKAVT
+212 AYDQAVT
-219 NLDGVEKDIEADVQ
+219 TLDGVEKDIEADVR
-233 KEIEKASVNESGNP
+233 KEIDKAEEASKDESGNS
-247 ITLTQEEKQKIREQV
+247 TLTQEDKQKIREQV

-434 KDDKVIK
+434 KDDKV
-441 SPMTLAVIEGL
+441 TLDLGNGTTVEGLTVQSIDVSAEDKNSYELTVSIPAKVKKLGSIATLKVEKASKKYDTCVPLGALHSDGDKYYVYVINEKDTILGTETAVDKVQVDILDKNNEQAAIEGSFSWGQQFVL
-452 IRIAIFF
+452 TSSKTLRNG
-459 IYIVAISQMK
+459 
-469 DIQRVFMYHGAEHK
+469 DRV
-483 TINCIEHGAELTPEN
+483 
-498 AAKYSRLHKRCGTS
+498 RLVEG
-512 FLLIVMVVSIICF
+512 
-525 MFIRVDNM
+525 
-533 ALKIVLRVILVP
+533 
-545 VIAGVSFEIIQWAG
+545 E
-559 RSESCLVNI
+559 
-568 VSKPG
+568 
-573 LMLQKLT
+573 
-580 TREPD
+580 
-585 LEMLEVAIAS
+585 
-595 IEAIYDWRQFQ
+595 
-606 AENRAA
+606 
-612 ADGNS
+612 
-617 QKTDRSNAGVSQ
+617 
-629 P
+629 

>member
-194 TDTTVSD
+194 TDTTVRD
-201 SLKKTVEEKQL
+201 SLEKTVEEKQL
-212 AYDKAVT
+212 AYDKAVA

-434 KDDKVIK
+434 KDDKV
-441 SPMTLAVIEGL
+441 TLDLGNGTTVEGLTVQSIDVSAEDKNSYELTVSIPAKVKKLGSIATLKVEKASKKYDTCVPLGALHSDGDKYYVYVINEKDTILGTETAVDKVQVDILDKNNEQAAIEGSFSWGQQFVL
-452 IRIAIFF
+452 TSSKTLRNG
-459 IYIVAISQMK
+459 
-469 DIQRVFMYHGAEHK
+469 DRV
-483 TINCIEHGAELTPEN
+483 
-498 AAKYSRLHKRCGTS
+498 RLVEG
-512 FLLIVMVVSIICF
+512 
-525 MFIRVDNM
+525 
-533 ALKIVLRVILVP
+533 
-545 VIAGVSFEIIQWAG
+545 E
-559 RSESCLVNI
+559 
-568 VSKPG
+568 
-573 LMLQKLT
+573 
-580 TREPD
+580 
-585 LEMLEVAIAS
+585 
-595 IEAIYDWRQFQ
+595 
-606 AENRAA
+606 
-612 ADGNS
+612 
-617 QKTDRSNAGVSQ
+617 
-629 P
+629 

>member
-96 GKTVKKGDLLIQ
+96 GKNVKKGDLLIQ
-108 LDPADLKKKLL
+108 LDTADLKKKLL

-151 RTYEDYNQ
+151 RSYEDYNQ

-170 AKSDMNEAWNA
+170 AESDMNEAWNA

-212 AYDKAVT
+212 AYDKAVA
-219 NLDGVEKDIEADVQ
+219 NLDGVEKVIED
-233 KEIEKASVNESGNP
+233 EIKKAEEASKDESGNS
-247 ITLTQEEKQKIREQV
+247 TLTQEKKQKIREQV
-262 NARPENVSLLQNA
+262 KASLMQDA
-275 NDQIN
+275 N
-280 TAKDALTEAENALS
+280 TAKDELTEAENALS

-312 KTLYDDYKA
+312 KTLYNDYKA

-373 ELQKVMD
+373 KLQKVMD
-380 VNGKITAPSDGL
+380 VDGKITAPSDGL

-434 KDDKVIK
+434 KDDKV
-441 SPMTLAVIEGL
+441 TLDLGNGTTVEGLTVQSIDVSAEDKNSYELTVSIPAKVKKLGSIATLKVEKASKKYDTCVPLGALHSDGGKYYVYVINEKDTILGTETAVDKVQVDILDKNNEQAAIEGSFSWGQKFVL
-452 IRIAIFF
+452 TSSKTLRNG
-459 IYIVAISQMK
+459 
-469 DIQRVFMYHGAEHK
+469 DRV
-483 TINCIEHGAELTPEN
+483 
-498 AAKYSRLHKRCGTS
+498 RLVEG
-512 FLLIVMVVSIICF
+512 
-525 MFIRVDNM
+525 
-533 ALKIVLRVILVP
+533 
-545 VIAGVSFEIIQWAG
+545 E
-559 RSESCLVNI
+559 
-568 VSKPG
+568 
-573 LMLQKLT
+573 
-580 TREPD
+580 
-585 LEMLEVAIAS
+585 
-595 IEAIYDWRQFQ
+595 
-606 AENRAA
+606 
-612 ADGNS
+612 
-617 QKTDRSNAGVSQ
+617 
-629 P
+629 